1 MSAKRTRKKVKTKRS
16 IVKRIKRTKRTRRR
30 RRRTRSRRPRRGGGN
45 AGSSGEKE
53 SSRILFEPIPVVDDV
68 AIVYITTHGKIIPN
82 YNVSRG
88 PSFLEG
94 QPLFSRLTG
103 IDVHKINAVSPG
115 TCNFVTATDILK
127 FASILGRIFG
137 YDIKIDDVTS
147 PSGNAADQ
155 ILRWDTEDEKNKIR
169 PPVDVYGDFDNAA
182 RMIGLIYK
190 YIDVSVRNSPRAS
203 PTPMDYETEEERI
216 ADEEKQKADEEDR
229 TVYDREQHAYKVYK
243 MSHDTPFLNKEF
255 SFKLSEHVK
264 RTPYD
269 WNITLFDSSGPRSLI
284 QELIDANKM
293 TTSQVLDRD
302 DTNFQ
307 TSTTNIV
314 SHLYSLGKRRIIFM
328 DMTCSVMDS
337 PSGAASLELNRNDT
351 SGRAGLRAAHGIPN
365 G

>member
-16 IVKRIKRTKRTRRR
+16 IVKRIKRIKRTK

-45 AGSSGEKE
+45 AGSSVEKE

-68 AIVYITTHGKIIPN
+68 AIVYITTHGRIIPT

-94 QPLFSRLTG
+94 QPLFSGLTG
-103 IDVHKINAVSPG
+103 INVHKINAVSPG
-115 TCNFVTATDILK
+115 TCNFVTATDILT
-127 FASILGRIFG
+127 FAGILGGIFG
-137 YDIKIDDVTS
+137 YDIKIDS

-155 ILRWDTEDEKNKIR
+155 ILHRDTEDEKNKIR
-169 PPVDVYGDFDNAA
+169 PHVDVYGDFDDAA
-182 RMIGLIYK
+182 QMIGLMCK

-216 ADEEKQKADEEDR
+216 ADEEKQKAYEEDR

-302 DTNFQ
+302 DTKFQ

-314 SHLYSLGKRRIIFM
+314 SYLYSLGKRRIIFM
-328 DMTCSVMDS
+328 DMTCSVMVS
-337 PSGAASLELNRNDT
+337 PSGAAPRELNRNDT
-351 SGRAGLRAAHGIPN
+351 SGRAELRAAHGIPN